1 MTCPCDPDDEDD
13 LSIYVSMVWHI
24 VYVNTD
30 GCVRHDAGAVG
41 KTVHMGA
48 FRVAFRVCGCAI
60 SRAAQ
65 FRANTSLLHVVVPGC
80 LVLLVCVPVLGFML
94 GKSVCVVVDFLI
106 KQLLRHNDIF
116 SQM

>member
-1 MTCPCDPDDEDD
+1 MELRGVELRQHAVGCVRHEA
-13 LSIYVSMVWHI
+13 
-24 VYVNTD
+24 

-48 FRVAFRVCGCAI
+48 FRGAFRVCGCAI

-94 GKSVCVVVDFLI
+94 GKSVCVVVDFLFGGQRWWESVL
-106 KQLLRHNDIF
+106 KN
-116 SQM
+116 